1 MVRTHNFRG
10 CQHWDPLLG
19 DWVRFMTR
27 HRYTALQ
34 NAAFFLEHGGICH
47 LCGSKIDAVREK
59 WEREHVIPLAMG
71 GADEPSNQRPAHK
84 SCHRAKTDKD
94 LNELARAKRRQ
105 ANHLGARPKGTIR
118 SRGFGAWED
127 NTKRLEEL

>member
-1 MVRTHNFRG
+1 MVRTHNSR
-10 CQHWDPLLG
+10 CVLDWLG
-19 DWVRFMTR
+19 LPSSLGTPMTR

-47 LCGSKIDAVREK
+47 LCGHKIDAVREK

-84 SCHRAKTDKD
+84 SCHRVKTDKD

-105 ANHLGARPKGTIR
+105 ANHLGGRPKGTIR
-118 SRGFGAWED
+118 SRGFGAWES
-127 NTKRLEEL
+127 NVKQLEDL